1 MPKNEDGEFELVL
14 GNSQLLS
21 MFFVV
26 VVLLGVF
33 FVMGYIVGRNSA
45 PLVSSEPSTTP
56 QVRRQTAGRG
66 LARSQASLR
75 SRDQRRLRRRSLPS
89 PWRRQSK
96 SRAEPRPEPPNPE
109 PTKPST
115 SKSEPAAPKR
125 EVAKAEK
132 PRPAPAQSNAPI
144 AGETY
149 LQLVATTKHDA
160 DARWKCCART
170 IFPPSMPRFPRSRGC
185 FACWWVRCAPG
196 ELNKVKVE
204 LQGKGFQGNA
214 AIRRNVLGMDGLI
227 QLQPCRPPPAGL
239 AEKKRAATSNPSII

>member
-14 GNSQLLS
+14 GNKQLLS

-45 PLVSSEPSTTP
+45 PLVVSEPSTTP
-56 QVRRQTAGRG
+56 KSDTKPLVVDSPAPKQSPPETET
-66 LARSQASLR
+66 S
-75 SRDQRRLRRRSLPS
+75 PS
-89 PWRRQSK
+89 PEPSK
-96 SRAEPRPEPPNPE
+96 PVETAVQKPPEPRPEPPNSE
-109 PTKPST
+109 TTKPST
-115 SKSEPAAPKR
+115 SKSEPAAPKHEASKDR

-144 AGETY
+144 AGQTY

-160 DARWKCCART
+160 DAEVEVLRKNS
-170 IFPPSMPRFPRSRGC
+170 FPALDSEIPEK
-185 FACWWVRCAPG
+185 PG
-196 ELNKVKVE
+196 LFRVLVGPLPPGDLNKVKVE

-214 AIRRNVLGMDGLI
+214 AIR
-227 QLQPCRPPPAGL
+227 
-239 AEKKRAATSNPSII
+239 KTF